1 MEHVYAYASM
11 DPLPVGFPK
20 VDPRFDLVKRG
31 SCPNWEDLNGHWAV
45 PGMGYG
51 EDVVRIHT
59 EIAKEQ
65 IISDSRETSLLR
77 KILQLILDFFKGKD

>member
-1 MEHVYAYASM
+1 
-11 DPLPVGFPK
+11 
-20 VDPRFDLVKRG
+20 
-31 SCPNWEDLNGHWAV
+31 
-45 PGMGYG
+45 MGYG

-77 KILQLILDFFKGKD
+77 KVLQLILDFFKGKD